1 MVKSINNL
9 SIIYGLLYVNTDEAV
24 IKKGLCCFSKKY
36 NSV

>member
-1 MVKSINNL
+1 VLKVS
-9 SIIYGLLYVNTDEAV
+9 SGLLYVNTDEAV